1 MVIGGVFFIGLL
13 AYALVSRIL
22 DGRSLTPQIVL
33 LAIGLGVGLVVA
45 GTPEV
50 ELDLELL
57 RVAGEVALVLCLFV
71 DAARIDVAA
80 LRGTA
85 RLPIRLLAIGLPLT
99 IVTGLA
105 VALLIL
111 PELGVTGALILAI
124 LIAPTDAALGALVV
138 NSPAVPLRIRQ
149 ALNVES
155 GLNDGL
161 VTPLVLVAVAIAAAE
176 GSAAPEGWIGDAV
189 AQIALGTIA
198 GLLVGVAGALL
209 LRTATR
215 RRWVLDGAD
224 WIVAPALAALAWF
237 VAGALGGNA
246 FVGAFVAGI
255 ATTATYGRMPD
266 AFLEFGEVGGEL
278 LGLAVFFLLGA
289 IIPVIGPFEPAVI
302 LYALLAL
309 TVVRMLPVAISLI
322 GTGLAPPT
330 VAFMGWFGPRGLA
343 SVVLAIL
350 ALHGTSE
357 AGGLAS
363 TIGSAVALTIAFSV
377 VAHGLT
383 AGPAVHA
390 YERVVARLPD
400 GAPELGRVA
409 DLRTR
414 GRALATGHGGVRP
427 MPAVEDS
434 RSAGAS
440 E

>member
-1 MVIGGVFFIGLL
+1 VVIGGAFFIGLL
-13 AYALVSRIL
+13 VYALVSRIL
-22 DGRSLTPQIVL
+22 DARSLTPQIVL
-33 LAIGLGVGLVVA
+33 LVLGLGVGLVVA
-45 GTPEV
+45 GTSEV

-57 RVAGEVALVLCLFV
+57 ELAGEVALVLCLFV

-85 RLPIRLLAIGLPLT
+85 RLPIRLLGIGLPLT

-111 PELGVTGALILAI
+111 PDLGITGALILAI

-138 NSPAVPLRIRQ
+138 NSPAVPLRVRQ

-161 VTPLVLVAVAIAAAE
+161 VTPLVLVVVAIAAAE
-176 GSAAPEGWIGDAV
+176 GSAAPEGWVADAV
-189 AQIALGTIA
+189 AQIAYGTIA

-215 RRWVLDGAD
+215 RRWVLEGAD

-237 VAGALGGNA
+237 VAEALGGNA
-246 FVGAFVAGI
+246 FVAAFVAGL
-255 ATTATYGRMPD
+255 ATTATYGRVPD
-266 AFLEFGEVGGEL
+266 AFLEFGEVSGEL
-278 LGLAVFFLLGA
+278 LGLAVFFCLGVL
-289 IIPVIGPFEPAVI
+289 IPVIGPFEPAVI
-302 LYALLAL
+302 LYAVLAL
-309 TVVRMLPVAISLI
+309 TVVRMVPVAISLV
-322 GTGLAPPT
+322 GTGLAPTT

-350 ALHGTSE
+350 ALHGMSE

-363 TIGSAVALTIAFSV
+363 TIGSTVALTIALSV

-383 AGPAVHA
+383 AGPAVRA
-390 YERVVARLPD
+390 YERVVESLPD
-400 GAPELGRVA
+400 GAPELGHVA

-427 MPAVEDS
+427 GPAVSDPRTAS
-434 RSAGAS
+434 AS